1 MDTYSGRGKRTALR
15 NEELAVPWVVNV
27 ADDTR
32 RPTMERTMRTI
43 WLGKLAVLAG
53 LALFAV
59 SAIAQSQKDGEDQ
72 SQIKQIKL
80 TEKQV
85 RDFISAQKQL
95 APLASKLESAA
106 DKPDVALQKQIE
118 QITKSNGFSS
128 LDEFD
133 DVAANILLVFVGLDP
148 QSGQFTEPPEQ
159 IKKDIDELKQDKQL
173 SQKDK
178 DQALAEMQEALKRA
192 APLQF
197 KENVA
202 VVKKYQKQLDQV
214 TPSHEAEKQEPGKK

>member
-1 MDTYSGRGKRTALR
+1 
-15 NEELAVPWVVNV
+15 
-27 ADDTR
+27 
-32 RPTMERTMRTI
+32 MERTMRTI

-53 LALFAV
+53 LALFAA
-59 SAIAQSQKDGEDQ
+59 SAVAQSQKDGQDQ
-72 SQIKQIKL
+72 WQFKQIRL

-85 RDFISAQKQL
+85 QDFISAQKQL
-95 APLASKLESAA
+95 APLASKLENAA
-106 DKPDVALQKQIE
+106 DKPDPALQKQIE
-118 QITKSNGFSS
+118 QIAKSNGFST

-133 DVAANILLVFVGLDP
+133 DVAANISLVFAGLDP
-148 QSGQFTEPPEQ
+148 QSGQFTEPPDQ

-178 DQALAEMQEALKRA
+178 DQALAEMQEALKRV

-202 VVKKYQKQLDQV
+202 VVKKYQKELDQV
-214 TPSHEAEKQEPGKK
+214 IPQEAEQQEPGKK

>member
-1 MDTYSGRGKRTALR
+1 
-15 NEELAVPWVVNV
+15 
-27 ADDTR
+27 
-32 RPTMERTMRTI
+32 MRTI

-53 LALFAV
+53 LALFAA
-59 SAIAQSQKDGEDQ
+59 SAIAQSQKDGQDQ
-72 SQIKQIKL
+72 SQVKQIKL

-106 DKPDVALQKQIE
+106 DKPDPALQKQVE
-118 QITKSNGFSS
+118 QITKSNGFST

-133 DVAANILLVFVGLDP
+133 DVAANISLVLGGLDP
-148 QSGQFTEPPEQ
+148 QGQFTEPPDQ

-173 SQKDK
+173 SQTDK
-178 DQALAEMQEALKRA
+178 DQALAEMQEALKSA

-202 VVKKYQKQLDQV
+202 VVKKYQKELDQV
-214 TPSHEAEKQEPGKK
+214 TPQEAEKQEPGKK

>member
-1 MDTYSGRGKRTALR
+1 
-15 NEELAVPWVVNV
+15 
-27 ADDTR
+27 
-32 RPTMERTMRTI
+32 MERTMRTI

-53 LALFAV
+53 LALFAT
-59 SAIAQSQKDGEDQ
+59 SAIAQSQKDGQDQ
-72 SQIKQIKL
+72 SQVKQIKL

-95 APLASKLESAA
+95 TPLASKLESAA
-106 DKPDVALQKQIE
+106 DKPDPALQKQVE
-118 QITKSNGFSS
+118 QITKSNGFST

-133 DVAANILLVFVGLDP
+133 DVAANISLVLAGLDP
-148 QSGQFTEPPEQ
+148 QGQFTEPPDQ

-178 DQALAEMQEALKRA
+178 DQALAEMQEALKSA

-202 VVKKYQKQLDQV
+202 VVKKYQKELDQV
-214 TPSHEAEKQEPGKK
+214 TPQEAEKQEPAKK

>member
-1 MDTYSGRGKRTALR
+1 M
-15 NEELAVPWVVNV
+15 
-27 ADDTR
+27 
-32 RPTMERTMRTI
+32 MERTMRTI

-59 SAIAQSQKDGEDQ
+59 SAIAQSQKDGQDQ
-72 SQIKQIKL
+72 SQFKQIKL

-85 RDFISAQKQL
+85 REFVSAQKQL
-95 APLASKLESAA
+95 APLASKLESAG
-106 DKPDVALQKQIE
+106 DKLDPALQKQIE
-118 QITKSNGFSS
+118 QIAKSNGFST
-128 LDEFD
+128 LDDFN
-133 DVAANILLVFVGLDP
+133 DVGANISLVLGGLNP
-148 QSGQFTEPPEQ
+148 QTGQFTEPPDQ
-159 IKKDIDELKQDKQL
+159 IKKDIEQLKQDKQV

-202 VVKKYQKQLDQV
+202 VVKKFQKELDQV
-214 TPSHEAEKQEPGKK
+214 VPPQEPRE

>member
-1 MDTYSGRGKRTALR
+1 
-15 NEELAVPWVVNV
+15 
-27 ADDTR
+27 
-32 RPTMERTMRTI
+32 MERTMRTI

-53 LALFAV
+53 LALFAT
-59 SAIAQSQKDGEDQ
+59 SAIAQSQKDGQDQ
-72 SQIKQIKL
+72 PQLKQIKL

-95 APLASKLESAA
+95 TPLASKLESTA
-106 DKPDVALQKQIE
+106 DTPDPALQKQVE
-118 QITKSNGFSS
+118 QIAKSNGFST

-133 DVAANILLVFVGLDP
+133 DVAANISLVLAGLDP
-148 QSGQFTEPPEQ
+148 QSGQFTEPPDQ
-159 IKKDIDELKQDKQL
+159 IKKDMDELKQDKQL

-178 DQALAEMQEALKRA
+178 DQALAQMQEALKSA

-202 VVKKYQKQLDQV
+202 VVKKYQKELDQV
-214 TPSHEAEKQEPGKK
+214 TPQETEKQEPGKK

>member
-1 MDTYSGRGKRTALR
+1 
-15 NEELAVPWVVNV
+15 
-27 ADDTR
+27 
-32 RPTMERTMRTI
+32 MERTMRTI

-53 LALFAV
+53 LALFAT
-59 SAIAQSQKDGEDQ
+59 SAIAQSQKDGQDQ
-72 SQIKQIKL
+72 SQVKQIKL

-95 APLASKLESAA
+95 TPLASKLESAA
-106 DKPDVALQKQIE
+106 DKPDPALQKQVE
-118 QITKSNGFSS
+118 QITKSNGFST

-133 DVAANILLVFVGLDP
+133 DVAANISLVLAGLDP
-148 QSGQFTEPPEQ
+148 QGQFTEPPDQ

-178 DQALAEMQEALKRA
+178 DQALAEMQEALKSA

-202 VVKKYQKQLDQV
+202 VVKKFQKELDQV
-214 TPSHEAEKQEPGKK
+214 TPQEAEKQEPAKK